1 MSNLK
6 HFPWPDELH
15 EQVSELCNV
24 LDEGSD
30 LACALTGG
38 AFVDHCL
45 GALLQKY
52 LVDGKTAHELLQPGK
67 CLGEFGSRRKM
78 CYSLGLISLP
88 LNTDIE
94 LIGHIRNQMVHRFFD
109 VRFSDTEITAWCD
122 KLDASGIIKLSDQ
135 PGDSPPLDPRD
146 KFAICVMYSSNQ
158 ILMACLET
166 EHRERNAPVKNGI
179 LHAGGTNL

>member
-1 MSNLK
+1 M
-6 HFPWPDELH
+6 PWPDELL
-15 EQVSELCNV
+15 EQVSQLSDV

-30 LACALTGG
+30 LACAVTGG

-45 GALLQKY
+45 GDLLQKY

-67 CLGEFGSRRKM
+67 CLGEFGARRKM

-94 LIGHIRNQMVHRFFD
+94 LIGHIRNQFVHRFFD
-109 VRFSDTEITAWCD
+109 VHFSDNEIAAWCD

-146 KFAICVMYSSNQ
+146 KFAICVLYSSNQ
-158 ILMACLET
+158 MLMACLQT
-166 EHRERNAPVKNGI
+166 EHRERNAPARNGI
-179 LHAGGTNL
+179 LHAGSTNS